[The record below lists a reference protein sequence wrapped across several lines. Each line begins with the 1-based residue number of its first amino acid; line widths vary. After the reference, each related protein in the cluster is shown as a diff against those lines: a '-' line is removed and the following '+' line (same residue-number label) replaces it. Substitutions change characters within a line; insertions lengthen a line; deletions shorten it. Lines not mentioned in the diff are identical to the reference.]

1 MVYEV
6 VSVARKEIPDL
17 EEVRRS
23 IESYVKRA
31 ANLRDERGKGV
42 EILKLRDAIED
53 WLSFYESRGASVEPE
68 RTRLQNFDA
77 LLEKNAALLLKM
89 VGKKALEKE
98 RASVAPPRERFWWW
112 FDEKVHRERKRRL
125 KRTMATLGVVLG
137 VLVILYFLVF
147 RLPPQEE
154 QYLNALTAAE
164 RFLEERKWEEVINQ
178 CLKAM
183 EIFPN
188 RPTPYVVA
196 ALAAEELGRKEEASR
211 FLEKVRPL
219 YQSETDL
226 LLEEANWYFRA
237 GALEK
242 TKTLIARVLQDD
254 SENLTALNLLGAVY
268 EAENN
273 VIEALKVYQLVLD
286 IAEKKNEVTLIPVA
300 KMKIGMLQLRLP
312 LSLPEVPK
320 GGE

>member
-1 MVYEV
+1 MVHEV
-6 VSVARKEIPDL
+6 VSVARKEIPELD
-17 EEVRRS
+17 EVRRS
-23 IESYVKRA
+23 IESYVKRV
-31 ANLRDERGKGV
+31 ANLRDEKGKGV

-53 WLSFYESRGASVEPE
+53 WLSFYESQGASVEPE

-77 LLEKNAALLLKM
+77 LLEKNAALFLKIA
-89 VGKKALEKE
+89 GKEALERE
-98 RASVAPPRERFWWW
+98 RASIAPLQGRFWWW
-112 FDEKVHRERKRRL
+112 LDEKVHRERKKRL
-125 KRTMATLGVVLG
+125 KRAMTAFGVVLG
-137 VLVILYFLVF
+137 VLLMLYLFVF

-164 RFLEERKWEEVINQ
+164 RFLEEENWGEVINQ

-183 EIFPN
+183 EIFPD
-188 RPTPYVVA
+188 RPTPYVIA
-196 ALAAEELGRKEEASR
+196 ALAAEKLGRKEENSH
-211 FLEKVRPL
+211 FLEKARSL

-226 LLEEANWYFRA
+226 LLEEANWYFRV
-237 GALEK
+237 GDLEK
-242 TKTLIARVLQDD
+242 TKILVAQVLQND

-286 IAEKKNEVTLIPVA
+286 VAEKKNEVALIPMA

-320 GGE
+320 DGE